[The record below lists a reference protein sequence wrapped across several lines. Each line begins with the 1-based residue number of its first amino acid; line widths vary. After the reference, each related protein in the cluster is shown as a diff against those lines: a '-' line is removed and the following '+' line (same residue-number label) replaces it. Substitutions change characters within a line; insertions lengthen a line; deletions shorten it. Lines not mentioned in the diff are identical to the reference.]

1 MRVLY
6 QIEADDNASRD
17 FDIDRLNEAYNLL
30 AYRPPLTESPHGK
43 SVFDWPKC
51 VGRLRGGIFRS
62 DDPDELR
69 QHVKKL
75 AQEKT
80 TYYGVRSDDDKFAQ
94 AAISGARHAIEIADA
109 FVAEWDRLYTQH
121 IREAAGAL

>member
-6 QIEADDNASRD
+6 QIEEADNASRD

-30 AYRPPLTESPHGK
+30 AYRPSLTETPHGK
-43 SVFDWPKC
+43 SVADWPKC

-62 DDPDELR
+62 DDPEEFR

-75 AQEKT
+75 AEEKMSS
-80 TYYGVRSDDDKFAQ
+80 YGARADHDQFAQ
-94 AAISGARHAIEIADA
+94 AAISGVRHAIDIADA
-109 FVAEWDRLYTQH
+109 FVAEW
-121 IREAAGAL
+121 